1 VEVYGELFST
11 EELMPVPHPM
21 SDPLAELIA
30 DRFRLLAEP
39 TRIRIL
45 DRLRDGE
52 LTVQEL
58 TAQLAT
64 SQQNVSKHLG
74 LLLRAGIVAREKA
87 GNFARYRIADPGV
100 FALCEHVCGGLGRQL
115 DEMRA
120 LIGQEVAR

>member
-1 VEVYGELFST
+1 V
-11 EELMPVPHPM
+11 PVPHPIP
-21 SDPLAELIA
+21 DALADLIA

-58 TAQLAT
+58 TAELGT

-74 LLLRAGIVAREKA
+74 LLLRAGIVAREKE
-87 GNFARYRIADPGV
+87 GNFARYRIVDQAV
-100 FALCEHVCGGLGRQL
+100 FALCEHVCGGLERQL
-115 DEMRA
+115 DEVRGLLGEDA
-120 LIGQEVAR
+120 AR

>member
-1 VEVYGELFST
+1 MS
-11 EELMPVPHPM
+11 VPHPIP
-21 SDPLAELIA
+21 DALAELIA

-58 TAQLAT
+58 TGQLGT

-74 LLLRAGIVAREKA
+74 LLLRAGIVGREKD
-87 GNFARYRIADPGV
+87 GNFARYRIVDQVV
-100 FALCEHVCGGLGRQL
+100 FALCEHVCGGLGRQM
-115 DEMRA
+115 DEVRA
-120 LIGQEVAR
+120 LLGEEAAR